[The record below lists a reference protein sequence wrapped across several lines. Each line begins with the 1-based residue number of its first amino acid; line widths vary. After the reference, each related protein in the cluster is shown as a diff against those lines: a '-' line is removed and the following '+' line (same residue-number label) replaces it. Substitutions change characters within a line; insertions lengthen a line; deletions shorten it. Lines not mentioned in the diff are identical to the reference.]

1 MEISAQMVKDLRERT
16 GAGILDCR
24 KALTE
29 SGGNFENA
37 IDWLRTKGL
46 AAAAK
51 KAGRAATEGLIGS
64 YIHGEGRIGVLV
76 EVNCE
81 TDFVARTPQFREF
94 CRDVAMQIAASAPTH
109 VRREEV
115 PADVIEKERGI
126 YRAQA
131 IEEGK
136 PEKIVDRIV
145 DGRVEKMYAE
155 TCLLEQKY
163 IKDPDIT
170 VGDLVTRTVAALG
183 ENISVRRFSRFVL
196 GEGLEKKSSDFAAE
210 VAAAARQAGA

>member
-24 KALTE
+24 KALAE
-29 SGGNFENA
+29 SGGNFESA

-51 KAGRAATEGLIGS
+51 KAGRTATEGLIGS

-94 CRDVAMQIAASAPTH
+94 CRDVAMQIAASAPAH

-115 PADVIEKERGI
+115 PAEVIEKERGI

-183 ENISVRRFSRFVL
+183 ENISVRRFARFVL